1 MSYLAA
7 FHHYPILHALR
18 NEIESLF
25 YFHLFAEVRNLKRAP
40 RHHAQHFE
48 DGNDLHLI
56 ALEVYRVEHPVQHKA
71 RAHFGD
77 TAGTFGDNHKVD
89 DDEDDKHHDTDGE
102 VTAHQEVTERFNHL
116 SCRGGT
122 RMPFH
127 QDDTG

>member
-56 ALEVYRVEHPVQHKA
+56 ALEVYRVELHSRPEL
-71 RAHFGD
+71 
-77 TAGTFGDNHKVD
+77 D
-89 DDEDDKHHDTDGE
+89 DLQRRKYSCLDQQLSEDFE
-102 VTAHQEVTERFNHL
+102 
-116 SCRGGT
+116 
-122 RMPFH
+122 
-127 QDDTG
+127 